1 MTPTIYRELFDL
13 LVDTG
18 LVIADKSTEW
28 RVIGALSIDRD
39 IAVLNSATVYE
50 ERRYVEQRITL
61 YGEKG
66 ECHASMMLVIY
77 PTLDCAECVHYID
90 PTRKEEIRVEPGH
103 TIGRTTAQE
112 KAQEFLRH
120 MAGIA
125 A

>member
-13 LVDTG
+13 LVDAG
-18 LVIADKSTEW
+18 LVVADRATEW
-28 RVIGALSIDRD
+28 KVIGSLSIDRD
-39 IAVLNSATVYE
+39 IAVLNSTTVYE

-66 ECHASMMLVIY
+66 EFHASMMLVIY
-77 PTLDCAECVHYID
+77 PTLDCAECVHFID
-90 PTRKEEIRVEPGH
+90 PARKEEIRVQPGH
-103 TIGRTTAQE
+103 TIGRATAQE
-112 KAQEFLRH
+112 KAQAFLRH

>member
-13 LVDTG
+13 LVDAG
-18 LVIADKSTEW
+18 LVVSDRTTGWK
-28 RVIGALSIDRD
+28 VIGGSVHRPRHCGSEQRHR
-39 IAVLNSATVYE
+39 VRG
-50 ERRYVEQRITL
+50 RRYVEQRITL

-66 ECHASMMLVIY
+66 KCHASMMLVIY

-90 PTRKEEIRVEPGH
+90 PTRKEEIRVAPGNS
-103 TIGRTTAQE
+103 IGRATAQE